1 MSSYQLIHVWKYN
14 IEVTS
19 SSLQLFKNITVIY
32 QKVTVTTQL
41 LNEVGIP
48 TNITKGQN

>member
-1 MSSYQLIHVWKYN
+1 MSSYQLVHVWKYN

-19 SSLQLFKNITVIY
+19 SSFQLFKNIAVIY

-41 LNEVGIP
+41 LNQEGIL